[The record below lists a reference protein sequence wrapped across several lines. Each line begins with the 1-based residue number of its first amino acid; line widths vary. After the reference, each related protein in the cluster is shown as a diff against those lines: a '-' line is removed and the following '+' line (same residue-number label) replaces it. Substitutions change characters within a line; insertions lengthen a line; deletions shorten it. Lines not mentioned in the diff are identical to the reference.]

1 MPFWAPPAGAGIRTS
16 GRCGDG
22 DKVKRDSRAEPAAND
37 VWRNGTVRVF
47 WARNEIVAFQLIVRA
62 DGDGIRSLSATL
74 PELASAAAAN
84 RIVYRAPGADPTDS
98 VDRPI
103 QLFVEHYMHV
113 TSPSNASWIFEPGS
127 PAAPVD
133 ALGWVPVQLVPEQ
146 ARPERGGLGLAV
158 PADLN
163 QGLWFEIY
171 TGRDRPAGIY
181 RGTIDLVAD
190 GETRHVPVELEIL
203 DFALPDENSMHAM
216 LFYTSDQ
223 PERYHGRNLD
233 DAYNRFAHRYR
244 TELVHEFDEQKVEQA
259 WPRFSGEAFTRARGY
274 EGPGE
279 GQGNRIVPRS
289 FYGPGKGFDVRATAW
304 ELADRWMT
312 FLQAKLPKAITF
324 LYMPDEPSPAQFP
337 RIRELADNIHSNRGP
352 GRALPVSA
360 AHTRRRSKARSH
372 LAAARAGRST
382 RSRAKDC
389 TGGNTGSTTASVRG
403 AAR

>member
-1 MPFWAPPAGAGIRTS
+1 MDLRARLAGGAG
-16 GRCGDG
+16 RCARLGA
-22 DKVKRDSRAEPAAND
+22 RATGARA
-37 VWRNGTVRVF
+37 GTAGTR
-47 WARNEIVAFQLIVRA
+47 R
-62 DGDGIRSLSATL
+62 
-74 PELASAAAAN
+74 
-84 RIVYRAPGADPTDS
+84 
-98 VDRPI
+98 
-103 QLFVEHYMHV
+103 
-113 TSPSNASWIFEPGS
+113 
-127 PAAPVD
+127 
-133 ALGWVPVQLVPEQ
+133 
-146 ARPERGGLGLAV
+146 ARPCG

-289 FYGPGKGFDVRATAW
+289 F
-304 ELADRWMT
+304 
-312 FLQAKLPKAITF
+312 
-324 LYMPDEPSPAQFP
+324 
-337 RIRELADNIHSNRGP
+337 
-352 GRALPVSA
+352 
-360 AHTRRRSKARSH
+360 
-372 LAAARAGRST
+372 
-382 RSRAKDC
+382 
-389 TGGNTGSTTASVRG
+389 
-403 AAR
+403 